1 MKAYYYTPSHIP
13 MREFPPGY
21 FKLAGFDVTDD
32 PNAADCFVLPCDI
45 RHVSD
50 QQICDL
56 PFLDGNENRHVFFT
70 LSEFPKRALPVNA
83 LAFRTDHNERLRDAG
98 NTLARAW
105 AWGVEDLGAYAAL
118 KWDEGGFAFD
128 VHAQMWASTPMTDDC
143 VESCKRAGLNVHDQR
158 NDFFYGHLETAKDPR
173 LAELRKSFL
182 ETMQRSRFV
191 LVPRSR
197 PAVNRYRFFEA
208 MSMGRVP
215 VLLCDECL
223 LPCADKIE
231 YARCSI
237 RINERD
243 AKRTGAILQAWME
256 AHSANEVVEMGLYGR
271 EMWERW
277 LNPAWWEMTWGE
289 LTREH
294 LEGLGK

>member
-1 MKAYYYTPSHIP
+1 MNAYYYTPSHIP

-21 FKLAGFDVTDD
+21 FKLAGFDITDD
-32 PNAADCFVLPCDI
+32 PAQADCFVLPTDI
-45 RHVSD
+45 RHVTD
-50 QQICDL
+50 QQILDL
-56 PFLDGNENRHVFFT
+56 PFLAGNENRHVFFT

-105 AWGVEDLGAYAAL
+105 CWGVEDLAAFVKL
-118 KWDEGGFAFD
+118 PVDGFVYD
-128 VHAQMWASTPMTDDC
+128 IHAQMWASTPMTDDC
-143 VESCKRAGLNVHDQR
+143 VESCKRAGLVVHDQR
-158 NDFFYGHLETAKDPR
+158 NPFFYGTLETDKDPR

-182 ETMQRSRFV
+182 ETMQRSRLV

-223 LPCADKIE
+223 LPCADKID

-243 AKRTGAILQAWME
+243 AARTGTILKEWLHDHTGHELIQ
-256 AHSANEVVEMGLYGR
+256 MGLYGR
-271 EMWERW
+271 DMWLRW
-277 LNPAWWEMTWGE
+277 LNPAWWETTWGE

-294 LEGLGK
+294 LEGL